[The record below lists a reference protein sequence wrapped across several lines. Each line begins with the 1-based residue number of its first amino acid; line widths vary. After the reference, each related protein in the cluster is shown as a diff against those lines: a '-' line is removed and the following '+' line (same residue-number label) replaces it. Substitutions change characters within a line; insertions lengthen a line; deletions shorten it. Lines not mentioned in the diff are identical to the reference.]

1 MAKKSRT
8 HNHDEHIDESW
19 LIPYADILT
28 LLLALFI
35 VLFASST
42 VDAQKFEDIMTSFNS
57 VLSGGPS
64 IFETGTVVPI
74 GPDSAKRGQ
83 EDQNDTDPQKLSE
96 LMNQKELTEL
106 QKKIQQET
114 IELENLKEKI
124 DAYIEDNGLNSQLT
138 TELNSFQLVLRISDN
153 ALYSSGS
160 ATIKTEARQL
170 AIAIAE
176 MLGNYPQYEVVV
188 SGHTDDRPIRTAQFS
203 DNWDLSSSRALNF
216 MKILLSNDA
225 LEPKRF
231 SAIGFGEY
239 QPVETNTTDAGR
251 AANRR
256 VEVSIIRNIVEA
268 QPDALQVNP

>member
-268 QPDALQVNP
+268 QTDTVEVNQ